1 VKEPITL
8 PEGQRQK
15 KPQIKDN
22 PVLPEGGRAKQ
33 GHAKEMITLP
43 EGQRGRQPQIREFPT
58 LPEGN
63 KEPSGPDLKDNIQI
77 PQQSGHEVLT
87 GGINGLVDP
96 ISPVSRQIGFL
107 SSVKNL
113 IRADK
118 TGAETRP
125 GRAQV
130 GDKVGSTRILG
141 LATLYTQS
149 GAKKLVAGSGTGWKV
164 YNPTPKT
171 WDSIKAGLTA
181 DTKFEGACID
191 DLLILTNG
199 KEDVQKYDGSNVVD
213 LGGSPPKSPFIAV
226 GYRRV
231 FLVDLPHQLAA
242 CNPGDPT
249 EWTGEDSA
257 TISINAKD
265 GDTITWIQFY
275 GTNLYIWKRHSLHE
289 LHGPELGYVSANWR
303 NFKVAN
309 VGTPNGRTIAGVGG
323 ALFWLSDS
331 PNNKG
336 IVAWT
341 GGGSPQLIS
350 DPIKGII
357 DRINWD
363 NVSTAAAGTDGEGNY
378 LLSVPLDSAT
388 TPTHTIVYCTL
399 DGSWWLWEGW
409 VPTVY
414 GNFRLSTDEESYLIG
429 DNTGYV
435 YSIGGNDDAG
445 SAINYEAVIG
455 PAVLGSATQEKRVRR
470 AYIVASGKEQ
480 ETFTLDLDGAT
491 GGNFTLS
498 NGKKTTANI
507 AYNASVATIQA
518 ALETVYSAG
527 NVTVTAGE
535 SDFTITF
542 DISVGASNLVADFTG
557 LTGPEISPTLTHTC
571 RQVQAATS
579 SYDIGAF
586 DSSVNIDLSNT
597 RTNRVKKYLP
607 LNTGDPMGGYLYRL
621 KLSGNGRVKFY
632 EVGFEV
638 GVRRV

>member
-1 VKEPITL
+1 M
-8 PEGQRQK
+8 
-15 KPQIKDN
+15 
-22 PVLPEGGRAKQ
+22 
-33 GHAKEMITLP
+33 KEMIQLP
-43 EGQRGRQPQIREFPT
+43 QGNKPRQPSIREIPD

-63 KEPSGPDLKDNIQI
+63 KENRSPDLKENIQL
-77 PQQSGHEVLT
+77 PEQSGHEVLT
-87 GGINGLVDP
+87 GGILGLADP
-96 ISPVSRQIGFL
+96 FSPVSRPLGYL

-199 KEDVQKYDGSNVVD
+199 KEGVQKYDGSDVAD

-414 GNFRLSTDEESYLIG
+414 GSYRLSTDKETYLFG

-435 YSIGGNDDAG
+435 YSIGGDDDAG
-445 SAINYEAVIG
+445 TAISYEAIVG

-507 AYNASVATIQA
+507 AYNASAATIQA

-557 LTGPEISPTLTHTC
+557 LTGPEISPTLTQTC
-571 RQVQAATS
+571 QQVQAATS

>member
-1 VKEPITL
+1 M
-8 PEGQRQK
+8 
-15 KPQIKDN
+15 
-22 PVLPEGGRAKQ
+22 
-33 GHAKEMITLP
+33 KEMIQLP
-43 EGQRGRQPQIREFPT
+43 QGNKPRQPIIREIPD

-63 KEPSGPDLKDNIQI
+63 KENRSPDLKENIQL
-77 PQQSGHEVLT
+77 PEQSGHEVLT
-87 GGINGLVDP
+87 GGILGLADP
-96 ISPVSRQIGFL
+96 FSPVSRPLGYL

-125 GRAQV
+125 GRAQI
-130 GDKVGSTRILG
+130 GDKVGNSRILG
-141 LATLYTQS
+141 LAALYTQA
-149 GAKKLVAGSGTGWKV
+149 GAKKLVTGSGAAWMV
-164 YNPTPKT
+164 YDSTSKKWESLKT
-171 WDSIKAGLTA
+171 GLTN

-199 KEDVQKYDGSNVVD
+199 KEEVQKYNGSISN

-231 FLVDLPHQLAA
+231 FLVNLPHQLAA
-242 CNPGDPT
+242 CDPANPE
-249 EWTGEDSA
+249 EWSGEDSA

-265 GDTITWIQFY
+265 GDEITWIQFY

-331 PNNKG
+331 PNSKG

-363 NVSTAAAGTDGEGNY
+363 YISTAAAGTDGNGNY
-378 LLSVPLDSAT
+378 LLSVPLDTAT
-388 TPTHTIVYCTL
+388 TPTHTIVYCTI
-399 DGSWWLWEGW
+399 DGSWWLWDGW

-414 GNFRLSTDEESYLIG
+414 GSYRLSTDKETYLFG

-435 YSIGGNDDAG
+435 YSIGGDDDAG
-445 SAINYEAVIG
+445 QAISYEAIVG

-470 AYIVASGKEQ
+470 AYIIASGKEQ

-507 AYNASVATIQA
+507 AYNASAATIQA

-557 LTGPEISPTLTHTC
+557 LTGPEISPALTQVC
-571 RQVQAATS
+571 QQVQAATS

-586 DSSVNIDLSNT
+586 DTSVNIDLPNT

-607 LNTGDPMGGYLYRL
+607 LKDGDPMGGYLYRL
-621 KLSGNGRVKFY
+621 KLSGSGKVKFY
-632 EVGFEV
+632 EIGFEV

>member
-1 VKEPITL
+1 MKEMIQIPT
-8 PEGQRQK
+8 GQRQK
-15 KPQIKDN
+15 TPQVKDN

-33 GHAKEMITLP
+33 AQVKEMITLP
-43 EGQRGRQPQIREFPT
+43 EGNKPRQPNLKENIQ
-58 LPEGN
+58 LPE
-63 KEPSGPDLKDNIQI
+63 
-77 PQQSGHEVLT
+77 QSGHEVLT
-87 GGINGLVDP
+87 GGILGLADP
-96 ISPVSRQIGFL
+96 FSPVSRPLGYL

-141 LATLYTQS
+141 LAALYTQS
-149 GAKKLVAGSGTGWKV
+149 GAKKLVTGSGTAWKV
-164 YNPTPKT
+164 YNPTT
-171 WDSIKAGLTA
+171 QVWDSLKTGLTA

-199 KEDVQKYDGSNVVD
+199 KDNVQKYDGSSIVD

-231 FLVDLPHQLAA
+231 FLVNLPHQLAA
-242 CNPGDPT
+242 CDPANPE

-265 GDTITWIQFY
+265 GDTITWLRFY

-289 LHGPELGYVSANWR
+289 LHGPELGQVSANWR
-303 NFKVAN
+303 NFKVAD

-331 PNNKG
+331 PNSKG
-336 IVAWT
+336 VVVWA

-350 DPIKGII
+350 DPIQGII

-363 NVSTAAAGTDGEGNY
+363 YVSTAAAGTDGNGNY

-388 TPTHTIVYCTL
+388 APTHTIVYCTL
-399 DGSWWLWEGW
+399 DGSWWIWEGW
-409 VPTVY
+409 APTAY
-414 GNFRLSTDEESYLIG
+414 GSYRLSTDKETYLFG

-435 YSIGGNDDAG
+435 YSIGGDDDAG
-445 SAINYEAVIG
+445 QAISYEAVVG
-455 PAVLGSATQEKRVRR
+455 PAVLGSATQKKRVRR
-470 AYIVASGKEQ
+470 AYIIAS
-480 ETFTLDLDGAT
+480 A
-491 GGNFTLS
+491 
-498 NGKKTTANI
+498 
-507 AYNASVATIQA
+507 
-518 ALETVYSAG
+518 
-527 NVTVTAGE
+527 
-535 SDFTITF
+535 IT
-542 DISVGASNLVADFTG
+542 GASIIAET
-557 LTGPEISPTLTHTC
+557 SP
-571 RQVQAATS
+571 S
-579 SYDIGAF
+579 DIGGYGVK
-586 DSSVNIDLSNT
+586 VNITPFSQAIT
-597 RTNRVKKYLP
+597 RIKRYLP
-607 LNTGDPMGGYLYRL
+607 FNADDGMGGYLYRM
-621 KLSGNGRVKFY
+621 KLSGSGRVKFY

>member
-1 VKEPITL
+1 M
-8 PEGQRQK
+8 
-15 KPQIKDN
+15 
-22 PVLPEGGRAKQ
+22 
-33 GHAKEMITLP
+33 KEMIQLP
-43 EGQRGRQPQIREFPT
+43 QGNKPRQPIIREIPD

-63 KEPSGPDLKDNIQI
+63 KENRSPDLKENIQL
-77 PQQSGHEVLT
+77 PEQSGHEVLT
-87 GGINGLVDP
+87 GGILGLADP
-96 ISPVSRQIGFL
+96 FSPVSRPLGYL

-125 GRAQV
+125 GRAQI
-130 GDKVGSTRILG
+130 GDKVGNSRILG
-141 LATLYTQS
+141 LAALYTQA
-149 GAKKLVAGSGTGWKV
+149 GAKKLVTGSGAAWMV
-164 YNPTPKT
+164 YDSTSKKWESLKT
-171 WDSIKAGLTA
+171 GLTN

-199 KEDVQKYDGSNVVD
+199 KEEVQKYNGSISN

-231 FLVDLPHQLAA
+231 FLVNLPHQLAA
-242 CNPGDPT
+242 CDPANPE
-249 EWTGEDSA
+249 EWSGEDSA

-265 GDTITWIQFY
+265 GDEITWIRFY

-303 NFKVAN
+303 NFKVAD

-331 PNNKG
+331 PNSKG

-363 NVSTAAAGTDGEGNY
+363 YISTAAAGTDGNGNY
-378 LLSVPLDSAT
+378 LLSVPLDTAT
-388 TPTHTIVYCTL
+388 TPTHTIVYCTI
-399 DGSWWLWEGW
+399 DGSWWLWDGW

-414 GNFRLSTDEESYLIG
+414 GSYRLSTDKETYLFG

-435 YSIGGNDDAG
+435 YSIGGDDDAG
-445 SAINYEAVIG
+445 QAISYEAIVG

-470 AYIVASGKEQ
+470 AYIIASGKEQ

-507 AYNASVATIQA
+507 AYNASAATIQA

-557 LTGPEISPTLTHTC
+557 LTGPEISPTLTQTC
-571 RQVQAATS
+571 QQVQAATS